1 MPEQEQE
8 VAHSN
13 TNEEQPG
20 AQEQEEEAHKDTEP
34 QAVEQTE
41 QEVKAKEEELIIQ
54 ADGHHGQH
62 IPEAPAAE
70 QEQAHEVPVHQGQP
84 EI

>member
-1 MPEQEQE
+1 M
-8 VAHSN
+8 AHSN

-20 AQEQEEEAHKDTEP
+20 AQEQEEETRKETEP
-34 QAVEQTE
+34 QEVEQIE
-41 QEVKAKEEELIIQ
+41 QEVKAREEELIIQ
-54 ADGHHGQH
+54 AGGQH
-62 IPEAPAAE
+62 VPEAPAAK

>member
-1 MPEQEQE
+1 M
-8 VAHSN
+8 HSN
-13 TNEEQPG
+13 TNEEKPG
-20 AQEQEEEAHKDTEP
+20 AQEQEEETEP
-34 QAVEQTE
+34 QEVEQVE

-54 ADGHHGQH
+54 ADGQHGQH
-62 IPEAPAAE
+62 IPEAPAAK

>member
-8 VAHSN
+8 VAHSDA
-13 TNEEQPG
+13 NEEQPG
-20 AQEQEEEAHKDTEP
+20 AQEQEEETRP
-34 QAVEQTE
+34 QEAEQVE
-41 QEVKAKEEELIIQ
+41 QEVKANEEEPVIQ
-54 ADGHHGQH
+54 ADGQHGQH
-62 IPEAPAAE
+62 IPEAPAAR